1 MSSARETTA
10 CVSCWFPSPFYQERK
25 AVRQVT
31 LNISEDFSEEERASA
46 LAKIAEAAS
55 RLGIRGEEKAVLS
68 VCLVEID

>member
-1 MSSARETTA
+1 M
-10 CVSCWFPSPFYQERK
+10 
-25 AVRQVT
+25 RQVT